1 MNSNYDASFIAG
13 LLQLRYLYS
22 MMVERIVKLF
32 HENNF
37 QIHKPTAHALI
48 SKVSSHLDGLYE
60 VLRQVIHLDA
70 YIRLD
75 ETYHNVLT
83 REKNAKGKCI
93 RKGYLWS
100 ALAEHL
106 QLVHFFYEEGSR
118 EKAVFTRYLD
128 TSYKGAVHT
137 DELACYKAIETEA
150 YPKASRIVC
159 IQHAK
164 RKFLDIEDD
173 EQAEQIVEII
183 NRLYRIE
190 HRIPPEWPGEKKH
203 RFRNK
208 NAPGY

>member
-1 MNSNYDASFIAG
+1 M
-13 LLQLRYLYS
+13 
-22 MMVERIVKLF
+22 
-32 HENNF
+32 H
-37 QIHKPTAHALI
+37 
-48 SKVSSHLDGLYE
+48 
-60 VLRQVIHLDA
+60 
-70 YIRLD
+70 IRLD

-93 RKGYLWS
+93 RKSYLWS

-128 TSYKGAVHT
+128 TSYKGVVHT
-137 DELACYKAIETEA
+137 YELACYKAIETEA

-173 EQAEQIVEII
+173 EQTEQIVEII

-190 HRIPPEWPGEKKH
+190 HWIPPEWPGEKKH